1 MVRSSQRYRSRKD
14 PQQALRGKLKELA
27 STHVRYGYRRLT
39 LLLRRQGWKV
49 NAKRIY
55 RLYTEAGV
63 IVRTKQRKKIARRQ
77 RGTVPAAIRPGQ
89 RWSMDFISDKLA
101 DGRGFRILTVVDQF
115 SRECVC
121 LRRTVRCQ
129 GPRWRKHCNG

>member
-1 MVRSSQRYRSRKD
+1 MRMVRSSQRYRSRKD

-55 RLYTEAGV
+55 RLYTEEGL
-63 IVRTKQRKKIARRQ
+63 IYGPSSARR
-77 RGTVPAAIRPGQ
+77 
-89 RWSMDFISDKLA
+89 
-101 DGRGFRILTVVDQF
+101 
-115 SRECVC
+115 
-121 LRRTVRCQ
+121 
-129 GPRWRKHCNG
+129 